1 MVVISGAVAF
11 QRARFG
17 QGTGPILLDDLRCVG
32 TEQTL
37 LECRLDLRTGDCRHS
52 EDAGVRCRAR
62 GMRDITH
69 TQPTHSHTHLLTH
82 SLTHSLTPPTHLFTH
97 SFTHPTHSF
106 IHSLIHS
113 PHPPTHPH
121 THLFTHSP
129 THSLTYSHTVHQHAF
144 FHVSA
149 YFTLSISLHPV
160 CTEGDVRLVNGQS
173 SNEGRVEVCSNGAWG
188 TVCDDLWGVPD
199 ARVVCRQLGY
209 SGDGKSTYS
218 KHTSNIL

>member
-62 GMRDITH
+62 GMRDASLTHAH

-82 SLTHSLTPPTHLFTH
+82 LPTH
-97 SFTHPTHSF
+97 SFTHPTHSPTHSF
-106 IHSLIHS
+106 IHSL
-113 PHPPTHPH
+113 
-121 THLFTHSP
+121 THSP
-129 THSLTYSHTVHQHAF
+129 THSLTHSLTYSHTVHQHAF

-209 SGDGKSTYS
+209 SGASESTY
-218 KHTSNIL
+218 NIIL